1 MPSRE
6 SYRVLIWKRSDA
18 ESTAF
23 ERELDGSGAPLALP
37 HRASWASRFG
47 SPQSLFVGVR
57 DAGGRAVYGC
67 TVDVAALRTMP
78 GHAIYRVQRFGN
90 TRDHHLLA
98 ELVRALGA
106 HARARGTVLRLQLEA
121 FAADADGLAAINAVA
136 AELGLLA
143 RPAQRY
149 THTLRLNLAGDR
161 NAVLEALPKTAR
173 KNLKL
178 AAKAGLRV
186 DTIDDVGL
194 APALAAIEREA
205 FARTGGHPTETDWPE
220 LIRYAV
226 EHPKLV
232 RIAGLFANAAGEP
245 PDMLGFAVGRSHG
258 DHVEYASAGTTRRP
272 GLKVSLGYPI
282 MWDLIEW
289 ANGLGAAWFDFG
301 GITAGTAHSGDDA
314 LGGISDF
321 KRHFGGVEIEVGGEW
336 SLEIAQL
343 RGAVADALS
352 RMAGMLRRMGRP
364 DSAVPARKQ
373 PAIQLV

>member
-6 SYRVLIWKRSDA
+6 PYRVLIWKDSDP
-18 ESTAF
+18 ERVAF
-23 ERELDGSGAPLALP
+23 ERELDASRMPLALP
-37 HRASWASRFG
+37 HRGSWVACFG
-47 SPQSLFVGVR
+47 SAQSLFVGVR
-57 DAGGRAVYGC
+57 DSSGRAVYGC
-67 TVDVAALRTMP
+67 TADVAGLRTLP
-78 GHAIYRVQRFGN
+78 GHLVYRVQRFGN
-90 TRDHHLLA
+90 NCDRQMLA
-98 ELVRALGA
+98 EVVRALAA
-106 HARARGTVLRLQLEA
+106 HARARGNVLRLQLET
-121 FAADADGLAAINAVA
+121 FAADADGRAAIDAVA
-136 AELGLLA
+136 AEMGLTA

-149 THTLRLNLAGDR
+149 THTLRLNLAGDP

-186 DTIDDVGL
+186 ETIDDVGL
-194 APALAAIEREA
+194 ASALAVIEREA
-205 FARTGGHPTETDWPE
+205 FARTGGRPMETDWPE
-220 LIRYAV
+220 LIRYAAA
-226 EHPKLV
+226 HPKLV
-232 RIAGLFANAAGEP
+232 RIVGLFGNAAGEP
-245 PDMLGFAVGRSHG
+245 PDLLGFAVGRSHG

-282 MWDLIEW
+282 MWDLIAW
-289 ANGLGAAWFDFG
+289 ANSLGAAWFDFG
-301 GITAGTAHSGDDA
+301 GITAGTAHSQDDA

-352 RMAGMLRRMGRP
+352 RMAAILRRIGRP
-364 DSAVPARKQ
+364 NESAVAGKQ